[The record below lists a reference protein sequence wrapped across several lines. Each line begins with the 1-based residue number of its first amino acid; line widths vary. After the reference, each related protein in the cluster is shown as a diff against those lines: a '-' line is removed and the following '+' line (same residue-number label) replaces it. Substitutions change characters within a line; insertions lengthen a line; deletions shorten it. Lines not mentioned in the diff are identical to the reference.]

1 MPQGVKLY
9 KMTNV
14 FDVKP
19 DVIIKKTAEVF
30 MKEEALR
37 KPDWSN
43 FVKTSVARE
52 RLPVDPNWWYFRVA
66 SILRKMYVFD
76 KPIGTN
82 KLRNF
87 YGGRKNRGHK
97 PERFYRGSGKI
108 IRVVL
113 QQLENAGYIAKVEK
127 GVHKGRI
134 ITAKGKKLLNDIA
147 KNG

>member
-1 MPQGVKLY
+1 MV
-9 KMTNV
+9 NV

-19 DVIIKKTAEVF
+19 EALIKKTSEVF
-30 MKEEALR
+30 MKEEAIK
-37 KPDWSN
+37 KPEWAD
-43 FVKTSVARE
+43 FVKTSAARE
-52 RLPVDPNWWYFRVA
+52 RLPVDPNWWYFRAA

-97 PERFYRGSGKI
+97 PEKFYRGSGKI
-108 IRVVL
+108 IRVIL
-113 QQLENAGYIAKVEK
+113 QQLEKAGYVKPVEK

-134 ITAKGKKLLNDIA
+134 ITPKGKKLLDNLA